1 MITLTKLKKD
11 GNDETFIL
19 NCDMIELIEEKP
31 DTIIRLSNGKHFVVA
46 ETSDEVIAKIIEY
59 KRKIYR

>member
-19 NCDMIELIEEKP
+19 NCDMIELIEENP
-31 DTIIRLSNGKHFVVA
+31 TRL
-46 ETSDEVIAKIIEY
+46 
-59 KRKIYR
+59 